1 MGSFGKFLVHGRE
14 WAKHKYIKKTPEKG
28 YTRYWY
34 TETGP
39 DTEKRDLPTLDEWKN
54 MTDEEKSK
62 SIYDAYINEY
72 KKNGID
78 YEEVMKKYN
87 ANELTISELEKCVEL
102 EEKLAKRLKPQLHDL
117 GVDITSISR
126 SHVSSKNGSAR
137 NYVYGYDILGDK
149 ISESWYTDE
158 NDITRKGGVKITP
171 EDKRNSSSN
180 YKLQKSEDSD
190 DNILTKKNKDGSQ
203 TTIYKDSDGNLRKNT
218 YYSDH
223 SKDTSEKLDNSSNE
237 AQAAN
242 RLLNAKKK
250 EKIKHSA
257 LLGEAFIQDYLGVEI
272 D

>member
-1 MGSFGKFLVHGRE
+1 MYRKGYYMSSFGKFLFHGRE

-39 DTEKRDLPTLDEWKN
+39 SDESNSDDLGEPGTEEFNEKFNKLSDDEKVKYLNDDLKKDVGLSYEELMMLSNKNSNEYTSEDYQIAYKFQAWLKKWEDYITTTETRTTYTTIRDSKTGES
-54 MTDEEKSK
+54 TKSK
-62 SIYDAYINEY
+62 DVETKVTKGKYVDSASIN
-72 KKNGID
+72 KN
-78 YEEVMKKYN
+78 N
-87 ANELTISELEKCVEL
+87 L
-102 EEKLAKRLKPQLHDL
+102 
-117 GVDITSISR
+117 
-126 SHVSSKNGSAR
+126 
-137 NYVYGYDILGDK
+137 
-149 ISESWYTDE
+149 
-158 NDITRKGGVKITP
+158 
-171 EDKRNSSSN
+171 SSN

-203 TTIYKDSDGNLRKNT
+203 TTIYKDSNGNLRKNT

-223 SKDTSEKLDNSSNE
+223 SKDTSEKLDSSSNE

-242 RLLNAKKK
+242 RLLNTKKK